1 MKNPKISDI
10 VGIIAKMAPSG
21 LAESWDNSGLQ
32 LGDPSAMVSR
42 IMVSLDATMAT
53 IQSALACDCQLL
65 ISHHPLIFNAPKSI
79 SATTPQ
85 GACIH
90 AAIRGGLSIISMHT
104 SYDCAEG
111 GLNDLL
117 ARRIGLSA
125 CSPLQVTSVR
135 ELVKLAVYVP
145 GEHLERLRLA
155 LLPHSEKLGAY
166 SGCSFAA
173 PGQGTF
179 TPLDGAHPFVGTV
192 GSREMVDEQ
201 RLELL
206 LDRAA
211 LPRAIKSLLAAHP
224 YEEPA
229 YDIYPL
235 LNEGRKLGLG
245 RVGRLPEAVSLAGF
259 AERLSR
265 DLAAPGLRFVGNPEA
280 RVSKVALC
288 GGSGASLM
296 RAAVRA
302 GADVLV
308 SGDIKY
314 HDARDA
320 ENLGL
325 ALVDAGHFATEI
337 IMVDGVTERLGRMLA
352 EAGYA
357 ECGVVPCCV
366 ENDPFRCVS
375 QST

>member
-1 MKNPKISDI
+1 
-10 VGIIAKMAPSG
+10 MAPPG

-32 LGDPSAMVSR
+32 LGDPSAVVSR
-42 IMVSLDATMAT
+42 IMVSLDATMAA

-65 ISHHPLIFNAPKSI
+65 VTHHPLIFNAPKSI

-135 ELVKLAVYVP
+135 ELVKLVVYVP
-145 GEHLERLRLA
+145 CDHLEGVRQA
-155 LLPHSEKLGAY
+155 LLPHGEVLGAY

-173 PGQGTF
+173 PGEGTF
-179 TPLDGAHPFVGTV
+179 TPLEGARPFVGAV
-192 GSREMVDEQ
+192 GSAERVPEQ

-206 LDRAA
+206 LDRAV

-235 LNEGRKLGLG
+235 LNEGQKLGLG
-245 RVGRLPEAVSLAGF
+245 RIGRLAEPLSLADF
-259 AERLSR
+259 ALRLR
-265 DLAAPGLRFVGNPEA
+265 QELAAPGLRFVGDPGV
-280 RVSKVALC
+280 RVGKVALC
-288 GGSGASLM
+288 SGSGASLM

-308 SGDIKY
+308 TGDIKY

-320 ENLGL
+320 EDLGL

-337 IMVDGVTERLGRMLA
+337 LMVEGVTGRLGRMLA

-357 ECGVVPCCV
+357 GCDVVPCCV
-366 ENDPFRCVS
+366 ENDPFRCVD
-375 QST
+375 QTA